1 MTLSHDKKETVRT
14 VDSVISILL
23 QAITLGV
30 QCFGLWYIT
39 HHPH

>member
-1 MTLSHDKKETVRT
+1 MTLIHDKKETVRT

-30 QCFGLWYIT
+30 QCFGLWYII